1 MLILNKT
8 RNQSV
13 LADADIWTSASR
25 MPYGHLSARA
35 PPKLDLFGDRSYPP
49 FNRFTALNQKIVKR
63 AVHNKD
69 NTALK

>member
-1 MLILNKT
+1 
-8 RNQSV
+8 
-13 LADADIWTSASR
+13 

-35 PPKLDLFGDRSYPP
+35 PPKLDLFGDRSYPT

-69 NTALK
+69 SIALK

>member
-1 MLILNKT
+1 
-8 RNQSV
+8 
-13 LADADIWTSASR
+13 

-35 PPKLDLFGDRSYPP
+35 PPKLDLFGDRSYPT

-69 NTALK
+69 SIALKKFHKITFNRKSLFV